1 MQVQWAILIN
11 LRHHSHLE
19 WQYQTWPLQRMGVW
33 TVVHSGLW
41 MFQSWNFA
49 LMKIIKHNN
58 KTPDTDGNSTFRQI
72 WDKHSLKHKM
82 QHNKNQYQ
90 LFLRNNELLWNS
102 DYICMG
108 TGDITGYD
116 EGQWQLQLWME
127 KISIG
132 MHFHL
137 HEGQQENRVPHRH
150 IFQKYSFSNIDK
162 YLNYATKK
170 GKIDKI
176 KPNAKLNQW
185 PNYQNIR
192 LRYTHL

>member
-1 MQVQWAILIN
+1 
-11 LRHHSHLE
+11 
-19 WQYQTWPLQRMGVW
+19 
-33 TVVHSGLW
+33 
-41 MFQSWNFA
+41 
-49 LMKIIKHNN
+49 
-58 KTPDTDGNSTFRQI
+58 
-72 WDKHSLKHKM
+72 
-82 QHNKNQYQ
+82 
-90 LFLRNNELLWNS
+90 
-102 DYICMG
+102 
-108 TGDITGYD
+108 
-116 EGQWQLQLWME
+116 ME